1 MRSQRI
7 LSFLVPCVALV
18 TAQDAITSEAGHEA
32 KLEARFTITLSTSWA
47 DYSSRPTGLLTDPN
61 AYSTKSMP
69 TTLKTVTR
77 PPDTDAKPTSTLVQV
92 LTAQESITTP
102 GYRDPME
109 PGLEYSTMGQH
120 ILFYGTHS
128 EEDIDALGA
137 VISQAKNIYGGEE
150 RRCYAKYR
158 TSKYLP
164 GADITGYLQSRILA
178 CENGYSLRLGTR
190 YMGTAKPEMCQYV
203 GITFAEKLQNG
214 IKDGKGKNITP
225 HNVEDENYR
234 LIASAYMRRSVWD
247 LRFGYEKK
255 GCPPKDGT
263 DEQKAEY
270 VMAFNLEEW
279 KKYSN
284 ENPGV
289 WLYNWGDLLGPP
301 PGDLTDLPRAPTM
314 GELPAKPNRT
324 PAPTPVTAQPDPVT
338 SEMRVTE
345 QTPAITRRDEATPVS
360 DKSDTTAA
368 PTSTK
373 SNVRSMFLD
382 RLIKAIGEAMQT
394 AHAPTATAVALED
407 PPEYPA
413 NPTPLPFDPADPT
426 FSDPPVHTLA
436 YIRPA

>member
-1 MRSQRI
+1 MRSQCI
-7 LSFLVPCVALV
+7 LSVLAPCVALV
-18 TAQDAITSEAGHEA
+18 TAQDAITTEAGHEA
-32 KLEARFTITLSTSWA
+32 KLEARFIVTLSTSWA

-61 AYSTKSMP
+61 AYSTKSMS

-77 PPDTDAKPTSTLVQV
+77 PPNTDAKPTSTLAQV
-92 LTAQESITTP
+92 LAAQESITTP

-109 PGLEYSTMGQH
+109 PGLEYATMGQH
-120 ILFYGTHS
+120 IVLYGTHS
-128 EEDIDALGA
+128 EEDINALGM
-137 VISQAKNIYGGEE
+137 VVSQAKNIYGGEE

-164 GADITGYLQSRILA
+164 GADVTGYLQSRILT

-190 YMGTAKPEMCQYV
+190 DMGTAKSEMCQYV

-214 IKDGKGKNITP
+214 IKDGKGKKITP

-234 LIASAYMRRSVWD
+234 LIASAYLRRSVWD

-263 DEQKAEY
+263 DEEKAEY
-270 VMAFNLEEW
+270 VMTFNLEEW
-279 KKYSN
+279 KKYGN
-284 ENPGV
+284 DNPGV
-289 WLYNWGDLLGPP
+289 WLYDWGDLLGPP
-301 PGDLTDLPRAPTM
+301 PMGPTGLPRAPTM
-314 GELPAKPNRT
+314 GELPPNPHRT
-324 PAPTPVTAQPDPVT
+324 PAPTSVTAQPDPVT

-373 SNVRSMFLD
+373 SSVRSIFLD
-382 RLIKAIGEAMQT
+382 RLIKALGEAMQT
-394 AHAPTATAVALED
+394 ARAPDPTPTAMALED

-426 FSDPPVHTLA
+426 FCKLSK
-436 YIRPA
+436 